1 QVTRHQE
8 SLLDLQ
14 WLEVPDMALEEVEYL
29 SSSMTCRLRRV
40 LIEQDHCRKLFVT
53 MTQEWNTSSRPSE
66 DTHLAMELADTKA
79 TLRGVRQELEEKTK
93 QLADTRNQL
102 YQLVLELQ
110 EARHN
115 NMELAARAQASC
127 APVPELDSLREK
139 ANRVERLEMEAM
151 GLRQKQKDIV
161 EFYASRMKELIEDN
175 FTLMDTKGL
184 LQEQLTVAW
193 SRVDKLYELEEENV
207 QLKSKLRR
215 LHLIQAQDTD
225 QKHLEELQEENL
237 ALKAAQRQSVEESAH
252 LRWELDQLS
261 EAGGSRTKCEC
272 TFVWLVYSSASSC
285 FLKLDQEKQS
295 LQGTIQG
302 MQDASLALQES
313 SLQRRELEEE
323 NQQLSKQIE
332 DLRVQMEREKQT
344 NQDLETLCE
353 ELMEE
358 REQLLCDIETLKAE
372 RAQEIK
378 DLEQV
383 VLSLRESS
391 QASSEACLQDI
402 ENENKVLHQTV
413 METSS
418 RVSKLEWERQQ
429 LHQDLEQVKEQAARV
444 QELEQE
450 LHRLQEE
457 NEKLAMEVSTLTTA
471 PERVHTLERESQ
483 DLLLENQR
491 LQTSLDTLQ
500 PEGLER
506 DKQLFSMSLLNFHA
520 LFKVLREGTQ
530 GGYPEKGHK
539 LLKVENSTLCP
550 QSASLTALI
559 EKNTQLQHQQLAAA
573 HEALQREHACLG
585 ALHEHLSGEHEALM
599 DEYSRQKT
607 LLRRTLELESKV
619 LSDSDVELVRLE
631 TEGQEGPPGEK
642 GVPTNPGSGKPG
654 VSIGDPAPL
663 GIPTPS
669 SFSLQTKDK
678 DGKSPQRPMF
688 RGVPY
693 RGPQAFSLSMTQNG
707 RVQNSIVKTPCSHHL
722 QQHYQS
728 SAILMSPLPLTLHT
742 SFFFLSKIDWTREL
756 QRDPEP
762 GGSEMYREL
771 QGGGERVG
779 ELTLDWDT
787 HSFVP
792 LVHMYWV
799 SSLVPRIQWEVGLT
813 VSALPP
819 CFSNLDEKDRR
830 PESPAEPPPPPSTSH
845 VLSWQSPPMA
855 KGHTKERLSSHS
867 HLSRCLSLS
876 THRSWLQAEVT
887 STADMGSGGGTAW
900 GWSGAP
906 SCALLPSREAVQDP
920 LQTETGAGCAAAPGD
935 CLGPTRQASGPQAAW
950 LRAGRVVFLSWGGGL
965 TQDPVRGINCYGRW
979 NSPVCVVGSLRSV
992 WSSENSGFVPS
1003 ALQRKAAHPGFEVS
1017 LGAHSY
1023 RYKDQL
1029 QHKVALEQ
1037 LGMLLTTERE
1047 ALQQE
1052 QRTSTM
1058 ATKENQRLQ
1067 GELDRANSLHQQ
1079 LKREQEELQ
1088 THSKKLQTSLSDTQ
1102 LQVNCW
1108 QAQCDWLREELQ
1120 SRDIS
1125 LTELGNHCQLLSHLK
1140 GNLEGE
1146 NRHLQS
1152 QNQRLK
1158 EQNQRLLQEDV
1169 ENKDQHQEHQRQYV
1183 DKLNALQ
1190 RQNETLEEKSIAQ
1203 RKFHD
1208 PAPKKKKHWIGAKF
1222 LLKLIKLKKGG
1233 SRERRKSTSERPSW
1247 PLESSDQALPS
1258 TSQPLQWQL
1267 EPLQATPCCSK
1278 HCVWERRKDA
1288 WNGMCFSAPGPGDLI
1303 PKGVAPPRGSLDR
1316 TSGAASTDPATTPRP
1331 SELGSGACSSS
1342 AINTPSSSTSISQL
1356 PGPTHGESRVP
1367 PEPRAPVPNHR
1378 QHGSWPG
1385 SSESHR
1391 HASSDG
1397 SLLGLKGKPGRLHRK
1412 PKSSEDL
1419 MPSRDTALCPTSRC
1433 QHTRTHYP
1441 QPPGVPATQN
1451 GPLHQEAS
1459 RRGVW
1464 PSPGLGVALGPP
1476 ERWMITLE
1484 EFLEER
1490 DRAPPS

>member
-40 LIEQDHCRKLFVT
+40 LIEQDHCRKVCLWVAQQPGGRRMDRPPARGHFPCRAQSPET
-53 MTQEWNTSSRPSE
+53 PEWNTSSRPSE

-506 DKQLFSMSLLNFHA
+506 DKQLLLFRFSMSLLNFHA

-539 LLKVENSTLCP
+539 LLKKSHMCRQGPRTKLRPMKVENSTLCP

-693 RGPQAFSLSMTQNG
+693 RGPQAFSLSMTQM
-707 RVQNSIVKTPCSHHL
+707 KTPCSHHL

-742 SFFFLSKIDWTREL
+742 SFFFLSRC
-756 QRDPEP
+756 Q
-762 GGSEMYREL
+762 
-771 QGGGERVG
+771 
-779 ELTLDWDT
+779 
-787 HSFVP
+787 
-792 LVHMYWV
+792 
-799 SSLVPRIQWEVGLT
+799 
-813 VSALPP
+813 
-819 CFSNLDEKDRR
+819 
-830 PESPAEPPPPPSTSH
+830 
-845 VLSWQSPPMA
+845 A
-855 KGHTKERLSSHS
+855 K
-867 HLSRCLSLS
+867 
-876 THRSWLQAEVT
+876 A
-887 STADMGSGGGTAW
+887 GT
-900 GWSGAP
+900 
-906 SCALLPSREAVQDP
+906 
-920 LQTETGAGCAAAPGD
+920 
-935 CLGPTRQASGPQAAW
+935 
-950 LRAGRVVFLSWGGGL
+950 
-965 TQDPVRGINCYGRW
+965 
-979 NSPVCVVGSLRSV
+979 
-992 WSSENSGFVPS
+992 
-1003 ALQRKAAHPGFEVS
+1003 S
-1017 LGAHSY
+1017 LGAAEVQGFGITGSRRALSLQSHTTGKQEVGTLMVHSPVSQTWMRKIAALKAQQSPHPHLPHPTSCPGSLHPWLKATQRNVCLPTATQRLQVQLIWGQ

-1067 GELDRANSLHQQ
+1067 GELDSSVSFLYARYKG
-1079 LKREQEELQ
+1079 LKGQQEELQ
-1088 THSKKLQTSLSDTQ
+1088 VHSKKLQTSLNDT
-1102 LQVNCW
+1102 LLEVNCW
-1108 QAQCDWLREELQ
+1108 QDQCNWLREELQ

-1278 HCVWERRKDA
+1278 RE
-1288 WNGMCFSAPGPGDLI
+1288 NNSGPLGEGPGDLI

-1342 AINTPSSSTSISQL
+1342 AINTIL
-1356 PGPTHGESRVP
+1356 
-1367 PEPRAPVPNHR
+1367 
-1378 QHGSWPG
+1378 
-1385 SSESHR
+1385 
-1391 HASSDG
+1391 
-1397 SLLGLKGKPGRLHRK
+1397 
-1412 PKSSEDL
+1412 
-1419 MPSRDTALCPTSRC
+1419 
-1433 QHTRTHYP
+1433 
-1441 QPPGVPATQN
+1441 
-1451 GPLHQEAS
+1451 
-1459 RRGVW
+1459 
-1464 PSPGLGVALGPP
+1464 
-1476 ERWMITLE
+1476 
-1484 EFLEER
+1484 
-1490 DRAPPS
+1490 